1 MPSVPVELAC
11 VVRDHSPRR
20 ANPVCCRYAGQALR
34 RSRWI
39 WFVHPGRAH
48 SGGGENTM
56 RIAGRP
62 CTLLS
67 TAALAVAMTVGL
79 AGVGFA
85 QDATPT
91 AMDDDTEVAY
101 PSYLHSGD
109 CADLS

>member
-1 MPSVPVELAC
+1 MPSVPVDLAC
-11 VVRDHSPRR
+11 VVRDHSPER

-34 RSRWI
+34 SRDWI
-39 WFVHPGRAH
+39 RLAHPGRAR

-79 AGVGFA
+79 AGAAVDSNVHGLPAIRMVFSPPPLRA
-85 QDATPT
+85 
-91 AMDDDTEVAY
+91 
-101 PSYLHSGD
+101 
-109 CADLS
+109 